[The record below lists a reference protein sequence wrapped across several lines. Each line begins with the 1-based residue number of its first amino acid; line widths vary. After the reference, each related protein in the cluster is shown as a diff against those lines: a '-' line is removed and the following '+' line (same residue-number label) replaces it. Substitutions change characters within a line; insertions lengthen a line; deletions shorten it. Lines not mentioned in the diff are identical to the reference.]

1 MDYIIFMVSIQS
13 PILYVLWRFFQK
25 QNTENKKLV
34 RSLKKQN
41 EHIAHFMDTLKMSIE
56 RISEDIYGKGKINS
70 RFFEIEKNY
79 SSLKEKIYDMETYT
93 GLNNADSYSPSPV
106 LKEKDFI

>member
-1 MDYIIFMVSIQS
+1 
-13 PILYVLWRFFQK
+13 
-25 QNTENKKLV
+25 
-34 RSLKKQN
+34 
-41 EHIAHFMDTLKMSIE
+41 MDTLKTSIE

-79 SSLKEKIYDMETYT
+79 AQLKDKIYDMETYT
-93 GLNNADSYSPSPV
+93 GLNNSESYSASPV

>member
-1 MDYIIFMVSIQS
+1 MDYLIFMITIQG
-13 PILYVLWRFFQK
+13 PFLYLGWRLFQK
-25 QNTENKKLV
+25 QNTENKQLN

-41 EHIAHFMDTLKMSIE
+41 EHIANFMDTLKMSIE
-56 RISEDIYGKGKINS
+56 RISEDLYGQGKINS

-79 SSLKEKIYDMETYT
+79 KQLKDKIYDMETYT
-93 GLNNADSYSPSPV
+93 GLNNSEKYSPSPV